1 MSAADSSDSRAATE
15 APSLSLTSSA
25 PGGDGPPIAADGLLD
40 PALLAAAAARVSD
53 VLPATPLSRSERLG
67 AWLKLENLQITG
79 AYKVRGALNALAAQ
93 VARGDRRPVFAA
105 SAGNHGLGVAWSA
118 RRLGLAATV
127 VVPDGAPE
135 TKVSGCRALG
145 ARVVSAGDGFESCVA
160 LAHQLAHA
168 EGGRFLHAFDDPEVI
183 AGQATVA
190 AELLALRPDVV
201 VVPIGGGGL
210 IAGMGSLLRRAGIRV
225 VGAQVVGI
233 DSLRRALGRSD
244 TGAGPNLRN
253 PATDNSGA
261 PPRPPAPTL
270 ADGLRVAAPGRLPLR
285 IASAF
290 LDEIVLVS
298 EAEVA
303 AALAGLALN
312 ERVVAEGAGAVAV
325 AALARVAGQRRVA
338 VVSGGNIDARV
349 LARVL
354 ARAGRSTSRSSF
366 RSSSRTPSATSSL
379 LTSSLASPEP
389 SRTSDRPE
397 RP

>member
-1 MSAADSSDSRAATE
+1 MAH
-15 APSLSLTSSA
+15 
-25 PGGDGPPIAADGLLD
+25 
-40 PALLAAAAARVSD
+40 AR
-53 VLPATPLSRSERLG
+53 
-67 AWLKLENLQITG
+67 
-79 AYKVRGALNALAAQ
+79 
-93 VARGDRRPVFAA
+93 
-105 SAGNHGLGVAWSA
+105 
-118 RRLGLAATV
+118 
-127 VVPDGAPE
+127 
-135 TKVSGCRALG
+135 
-145 ARVVSAGDGFESCVA
+145 
-160 LAHQLAHA
+160 QLAHD

-201 VVPIGGGGL
+201 VVPVGGGGL
-210 IAGMGSLLRRAGIRV
+210 IAGMGSVLRRAGIRV

-244 TGAGPNLRN
+244 AGAGPGLRN
-253 PATDNSGA
+253 PTTDDDGDVPPQPTA
-261 PPRPPAPTL
+261 PPPPTL

-285 IASAF
+285 ITSAF

-312 ERVVAEGAGAVAV
+312 ERIVAEGAGAVAI

-354 ARAGRSTSRSSF
+354 ARAGRSTSRSSS
-366 RSSSRTPSATSSL
+366 RSSHGVFADVFSADVFSGFAGAFSNI
-379 LTSSLASPEP
+379 
-389 SRTSDRPE
+389 
-397 RP
+397 